1 VIHHISRLVNYSHIS
16 GVIRIRNERLIAV
29 FGERVRTLRQQKGL
43 TIEKL
48 AALADIEYRQLSDV
62 ERGKV
67 NPTIST
73 AYAIA
78 KGLDITFAE
87 LMRLDA

>member
-1 VIHHISRLVNYSHIS
+1 MNYLHLS
-16 GVIRIRNERLIAV
+16 GVIRIRNEQLIVA
-29 FGERVRTLRQQKGL
+29 FGERVRALRQQKGL

-48 AALADIEYRQLSDV
+48 AALADIEYRQRSDV

-73 AYAIA
+73 AHAIA
-78 KGLDITFAE
+78 KGLEIGFGE
-87 LMRLDA
+87 LMQLEAF

>member
-1 VIHHISRLVNYSHIS
+1 M
-16 GVIRIRNERLIAV
+16 IRIRNERLIVA
-29 FGERVRTLRQQKGL
+29 FGERVRALRQQKGY

-62 ERGKV
+62 ERGKN

-78 KGLDITFAE
+78 KALEISFGE
-87 LMRLDA
+87 LMQVDTF

>member
-1 VIHHISRLVNYSHIS
+1 
-16 GVIRIRNERLIAV
+16 VIRIRNERLIVA

-62 ERGKV
+62 ERGKN

-73 AYAIA
+73 VYAIA
-78 KGLDITFAE
+78 KGLDIKFSE
-87 LMRLDA
+87 LMQLEA

>member
-1 VIHHISRLVNYSHIS
+1 MNYLHLS
-16 GVIRIRNERLIAV
+16 GVIRIRNEHLIVA

-62 ERGKV
+62 ERGKN

-78 KGLDITFAE
+78 KGLEVSFGE
-87 LMRLDA
+87 LMQLDSF